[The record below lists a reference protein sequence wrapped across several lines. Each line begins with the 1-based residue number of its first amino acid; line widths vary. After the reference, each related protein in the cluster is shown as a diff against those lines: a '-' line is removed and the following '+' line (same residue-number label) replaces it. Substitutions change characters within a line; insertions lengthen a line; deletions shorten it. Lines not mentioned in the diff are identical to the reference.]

1 MTDMTDMTDGELLAK
16 HAAGTSGYHL
26 PDGSRTRSAERC
38 IASWRAGAVVA
49 STRGRPVGSRNK
61 PKAAKPEEAPVVETV
76 VEASPEP
83 VEAPATVAAPQ
94 VSETQFEVRLKRI
107 EDDIGKIEAFIVRLV
122 LLTSRAAENQSVAAQ
137 SLRYQWLGH
146 E

>member
-1 MTDMTDMTDGELLAK
+1 MSDETTIDLTDGELLAK

-26 PDGSRTRSAERC
+26 PDGTRTRSAERC

-49 STRGRPVGSRNK
+49 GTRGRPVGSKNK
-61 PKAAKPEEAPVVETV
+61 PKNKPDEAPIVETV

-83 VEAPATVAAPQ
+83 VEAPAPVAAPQ
-94 VSETQFEVRLKRI
+94 VSDNRLEARI
-107 EDDIGKIEAFIVRLV
+107 ERLEALIDRL
-122 LLTSRAAENQSVAAQ
+122 LMLTSRVAETQSVAAE
-137 SLRYQWLGH
+137 SLRHQWLGH